1 MIHITTIDINF
12 IITEILRLLPFF
24 IPLII
29 IEYGLMIYAIVQLA
43 RNEVA
48 YLPKWGWALIIIFIN
63 IIGPV
68 VFLIVGKK
76 KEIEND

>member
-1 MIHITTIDINF
+1 M
-12 IITEILRLLPFF
+12 TEILRLLPFF
-24 IPLII
+24 IPLLI

>member
-1 MIHITTIDINF
+1 MIDINF
-12 IITEILRLLPFF
+12 IMTEILRLLPFF

-68 VFLIVGKK
+68 VFLIIGRK

>member
-1 MIHITTIDINF
+1 MIHITVIDINF
-12 IITEILRLLPFF
+12 IMTEILRLLPFF

>member
-1 MIHITTIDINF
+1 VIHITVIDINF
-12 IITEILRLLPFF
+12 IMTEILRLLPFF

>member
-1 MIHITTIDINF
+1 MIF
-12 IITEILRLLPFF
+12 AL
-24 IPLII
+24 
-29 IEYGLMIYAIVQLA
+29 VQLFK
-43 RNEVA
+43 NEAA